1 MIEAPKSPKSK
12 ALKSK
17 RKKSPKNPYTRLQT
31 GARKRRQKTA
41 YSSGDLEQYGGDKA
55 REACGYA
62 SPTISPESDSITLS
76 MHYNGLARHVP
87 EAMYEGGS
95 VTKYDYVLAQ
105 EINIET
111 LNLFSD
117 RLGLGKDRRFYVI
130 VNRGFKLLV
139 DNKDMKREWRKIKKN
154 REMFIYVEVEG
165 DEGLVRNE
173 MDEVGEG
180 EAFTFLGA
188 VGGESLQGGEGGKE
202 GECAAEGE
210 SLQGAEGGECA
221 VGGESLQGAEGD
233 DLHDSDFEGEELHE
247 GGEGDEGG
255 EGVEGEI
262 ARDSMDSDES
272 SQQIGEEGHE
282 ARHADEPINPTQD
295 KRAGKRMAIET
306 EEEQESE
313 TEALEQAALIGT
325 QLPNIFPPLQVD
337 IEEEQPE
344 ACLTQDQL
352 QPQAAPPPPLY
363 MPGPSMFHQLQM
375 THPQSSLQP
384 RVTIRAPPPFRGRQV
399 LPSFSTRP
407 RNATSHPILKE
418 GGHKF
423 LDLNQMKS
431 LDS

>member
-41 YSSGDLEQYGGDKA
+41 YSSGELEQYGGDKA
-55 REACGYA
+55 CKACGYA
-62 SPTISPESDSITLS
+62 SPTI
-76 MHYNGLARHVP
+76 
-87 EAMYEGGS
+87 
-95 VTKYDYVLAQ
+95 
-105 EINIET
+105 
-111 LNLFSD
+111 
-117 RLGLGKDRRFYVI
+117 
-130 VNRGFKLLV
+130 
-139 DNKDMKREWRKIKKN
+139 
-154 REMFIYVEVEG
+154 
-165 DEGLVRNE
+165 
-173 MDEVGEG
+173 
-180 EAFTFLGA
+180 
-188 VGGESLQGGEGGKE
+188 
-202 GECAAEGE
+202 
-210 SLQGAEGGECA
+210 
-221 VGGESLQGAEGD
+221 
-233 DLHDSDFEGEELHE
+233 SDFEGEELHE
-247 GGEGDEGG
+247 GGKGDEGG

-262 ARDSMDSDES
+262 ARASMDSDES
-272 SQQIGEEGHE
+272 SEDEEKDVIGEEGYE

-306 EEEQESE
+306 KEEQESE
-313 TEALEQAALIGT
+313 TKALEQAALIGT
-325 QLPNIFPPLQVD
+325 QLPNILPPLQVD

-363 MPGPSMFHQLQM
+363 MPGPSMFHQSQM

-384 RVTIRAPPPFRGRQV
+384 RITIRAPPPFRGRQV